1 MIACIDQIRRGLPL
15 RQWRVFACYDYR
27 SRPL

>member
-15 RQWRVFACYDYR
+15 RQWRGLCLLR
-27 SRPL
+27 LSQPPL